1 MGSSKNLGLGGARKL
16 AKVISAC
23 FRQVAIFLSLELR
36 TILFFF
42 FSQKLLPQVCSQPLL
57 TVVSFISSLPPSP
70 SQMISKSRTVDSALG
85 IHFSL
90 QSSKFI
96 LRMQLP
102 PPPEK
107 MNFPPL
113 HPLMSG
119 KHILKFTLV
128 FSSKAKEIYLL
139 LSLEEG

>member
-36 TILFFF
+36 TTLFF

-57 TVVSFISSLPPSP
+57 TAVSFISSLPPSP